1 MYEEARPVTLGGASL
16 FGVRGRNRYDWQMYD
31 IGSRRAKVRG
41 FGGRDCAAE
50 VQPMFNWLKKRFRG
64 QDSFQG
70 FHLSLPPT
78 EADSAAALVLAKKG
92 DATVL
97 PTLIQGLLKSDYKT
111 HPSDLDFVRGLRGLG
126 AAAVPPLI
134 QALGRERSERRSAIV
149 DVLGDIGDSTAVPAL
164 VDALNDSN
172 KFVRTRAAQAL
183 RKIKDPESVPAL
195 VQRLLNVREDWTVH
209 SEIAKALGEIGSV
222 DAIPGLATFL
232 AASSSIDSWGSRE
245 NAVKALQQIKDER
258 CVAPLRLALRD
269 SVHHVREAAAAALE
283 VLGQEPPETP
293 LRIQQIE
300 QLTEQQLSSLLR
312 EVARATMGGAPP
324 HLDSYAARR
333 ETARE
338 IGRELYRRG
347 GVSLMKRV
355 LDEGPIPGQR
365 TIDQFWDGIG
375 DWRG

>member
-1 MYEEARPVTLGGASL
+1 MAQKTFS
-16 FGVRGRNRYDWQMYD
+16 
-31 IGSRRAKVRG
+31 
-41 FGGRDCAAE
+41 
-50 VQPMFNWLKKRFRG
+50 G

-78 EADSAAALVLAKKG
+78 DADFATALVLAKKG

-97 PTLIQGLLKSDYKT
+97 PTLIQGLLKSDSKT
-111 HPSDLDFVRGLRGLG
+111 HPSHFEFVLGLRALG

-134 QALGRERSERRSAIV
+134 QALGRECSERRSAIV
-149 DVLGDIGDSTAVPAL
+149 DVLGEIGDSTAVPAL
-164 VDALNDSN
+164 VAALNDSD
-172 KFVRTRAAQAL
+172 KFVRKRAALAL
-183 RKIKDPESVPAL
+183 GKIKDPESVRAL
-195 VQRLLNVREDWTVH
+195 MQRLLNDREDWTVH
-209 SEIAKALGEIGSV
+209 SEIAEALGRIGSV

-245 NAVKALQQIKDER
+245 YAVKALLQIKDER

-283 VLGQEPPETP
+283 ALGQKPPETP
-293 LRIQQIE
+293 KRIQQIE

-312 EVARATMGGAPP
+312 EVARAKTGGAPP
-324 HLDSYAARR
+324 HLDSYDARR

-338 IGRELYRRG
+338 IGQELHRRG
-347 GVSLMKRV
+347 GESLMKRV
-355 LDEGPIPGQR
+355 LDEDIGPIPGQR
-365 TIDQFWDGIG
+365 TIDQFWNGIG